1 MNWFWKVLELTYFI
15 GEGIKYLNK
24 IHTIPGKIFFI
35 ASAAVSALGL
45 PPCRQSSNWN
55 NVCLTGLEY
64 DTLPLSTRVIFLTP
78 QPYKHNN
85 CEQVLQKFQKVRSI
99 KPTNDVHK
107 NSPNFHSVYR
117 INQWYICSLICS
129 FYYYFSKNLH
139 STNLYVR
146 FIHLKKLFLPITSLV

>member
-1 MNWFWKVLELTYFI
+1 MLLSNPRYSGNLVFGNIAFMWRVNKLCEMNWFWKVFELTYLI
-15 GEGIKYLNK
+15 GEVIKYYNK

-64 DTLPLSTRVIFLTP
+64 DTLPLSTRVMFLTP

-85 CEQVLQKFQKVRSI
+85 CEHVFKSSKGQIGS
-99 KPTNDVHK
+99 
-107 NSPNFHSVYR
+107 
-117 INQWYICSLICS
+117 NQRL
-129 FYYYFSKNLH
+129 
-139 STNLYVR
+139 
-146 FIHLKKLFLPITSLV
+146 